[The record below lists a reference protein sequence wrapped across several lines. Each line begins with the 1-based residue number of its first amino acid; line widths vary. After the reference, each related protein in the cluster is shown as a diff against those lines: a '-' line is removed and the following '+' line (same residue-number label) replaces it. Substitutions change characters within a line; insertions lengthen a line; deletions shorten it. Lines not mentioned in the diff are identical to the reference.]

1 MVQTSKWVME
11 FERSLIQRR
20 VMLHPITAIE
30 IIFLV
35 VFVLI
40 IFGVALFLPRKIR
53 RSGLIIVSSITVLLL
68 LSFAIRP
75 YWIDY
80 QVSRKT
86 EQLNHYLEEKYP
98 NQEWEI
104 SRQVGR
110 QYNPYHLQVRF
121 KNEEGWIYIYSV
133 VNEKKIHQSVWVP
146 SGGNSS
152 DLGKHYEK

>member
-1 MVQTSKWVME
+1 M
-11 FERSLIQRR
+11 
-20 VMLHPITAIE
+20 HPITAIE
-30 IIFLV
+30 IIFSV

-40 IFGVALFLPRKIR
+40 LFGVALFLPHKIR
-53 RSGLIIVSSITVLLL
+53 KPSLIIVSSITVLLL

-86 EQLNHYLEEKYP
+86 EQLNHYLEERYP

-121 KNEEGWIYIYSV
+121 KNEKGWIYIYSV
-133 VNEKKIHQSVWVP
+133 VNEKKIHQSVWIP
-146 SGGNSS
+146 PGGKFFEE
-152 DLGKHYEK
+152 GKHYESYQLE

>member
-1 MVQTSKWVME
+1 MGHGIRKKPDSEEGYVASNYCN
-11 FERSLIQRR
+11 RN
-20 VMLHPITAIE
+20 H
-30 IIFLV
+30 
-35 VFVLI
+35 
-40 IFGVALFLPRKIR
+40 IFGCFCPHYIWSSLVFTRKLR
-53 RSGLIIVSSITVLLL
+53 KAGLIIVSSITVLLL

-104 SRQVGR
+104 SRQAGR

-146 SGGNSS
+146 SGGNSFEE
-152 DLGKHYEK
+152 GKHYEK

>member
-86 EQLNHYLEEKYP
+86 EQLNH
-98 NQEWEI
+98 
-104 SRQVGR
+104 
-110 QYNPYHLQVRF
+110 
-121 KNEEGWIYIYSV
+121 
-133 VNEKKIHQSVWVP
+133 
-146 SGGNSS
+146 
-152 DLGKHYEK
+152 